1 MINESELE
9 RRMTARQ
16 DFINEYVAYNVG
28 EYQDNSDCTM
38 EAIENASD
46 EMLKK
51 LFDAISESK
60 AAQTVVDCIVDAH
73 LVVQARKAWDKEAGL

>member
-16 DFINEYVAYNVG
+16 DFINEYVAENIG

-46 EMLKK
+46 EMLKR
-51 LFDAISESK
+51 LFDAIGESK
-60 AAQTVVDCIVDAH
+60 AAQTVVDCIVDTH
-73 LVVQARKAWDKEAGL
+73 LVEQARKAWEKEVGL